1 VYPVLKKFFI
11 QAIIP
16 LLLIAGC
23 SKSSD
28 DFIKDLS
35 SNSAV
40 NRSMAATTLSG
51 MRDHAT
57 TEKLVALL
65 KSKDDRLVFIVA
77 QVLGSRAD
85 TLAIQP
91 LGEAAKHS
99 NPFIRAKA
107 IWSIGSIGH
116 ASGLPFLVEAC
127 KDSSAVV
134 RHTAVMA
141 IGFLHYA
148 PAAAALY
155 PMLRD
160 EADSVRTA
168 AIQSLYSF
176 RKTEGSGV
184 MAADLAIALHD
195 PAPVVRYVAVQ
206 ALGGGFPDTTVAG
219 ELLIEA
225 LRDENKDV
233 RVEAISSLKNIAFK
247 KAVPVLKKMF
257 DTASVDEE
265 YAISEAVKGMTG
277 EDYPPEAGK

>member
-1 VYPVLKKFFI
+1 MYKKFGFLAIFI
-11 QAIIP
+11 
-16 LLLIAGC
+16 LILVAGC

-28 DFIKDLS
+28 QLIKDLS
-35 SNSAV
+35 SNSV
-40 NRSMAATTLSG
+40 VTRSMAATTLSG
-51 MRDHAT
+51 MRDRET
-57 TEKLVALL
+57 TEKLISLL

-91 LGEAAKHS
+91 LSETAKHP
-99 NPFIRAKA
+99 NPFIRAKS
-107 IWSIGSIGH
+107 IWSIGSIGYP
-116 ASGLPFLVEAC
+116 SGLPYLVEAC
-127 KDSSAVV
+127 KDSSSVV
-134 RHTAVMA
+134 RHSATMA

-148 PAAAALY
+148 PAAASLY

-160 EADSVRTA
+160 ETDSVRTA
-168 AIQSLYSF
+168 AIQSIYSF

-184 MAADLAIALHD
+184 LAADLAVSLND

-219 ELLIEA
+219 DLLIEA

-233 RVEAISSLKNIAFK
+233 RVEAIVSLKNINYK
-247 KAVPVLKKMF
+247 KAEPILKKMY

-265 YAISEAVKGMTG
+265 FAISEAIKGMTG
-277 EDYPPEAGK
+277 EVYPPEAGK